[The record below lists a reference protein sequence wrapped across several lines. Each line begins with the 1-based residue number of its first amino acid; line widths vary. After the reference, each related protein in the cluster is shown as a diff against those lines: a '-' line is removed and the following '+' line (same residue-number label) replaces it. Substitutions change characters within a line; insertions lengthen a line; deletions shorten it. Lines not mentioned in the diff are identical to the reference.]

1 MMESNEMKIRT
12 WIYISIIGVAIFFT
26 MTGCQKNSNVKQPSG
41 LGAQNSRKEEAV
53 SISVRAVV
61 KEIDKNTETITLYD
75 IDSGV
80 EKTVRYNGATEVYSR
95 NKVALLMSQLSYGEI
110 VEAYFEG
117 NDQIL
122 AKVQVSDQA
131 WEYKKIKAID
141 LNRTEGIVNLTG
153 RKYKYQKNVAVFYGT
168 EQQMLIDLNERDEI
182 TVKGIGDQAYSFI
195 VTKGHGY
202 IRLGG
207 HEDFLGGSITI
218 DKNIFL
224 KVEQNMLIAV
234 GEGEHTIVVENK
246 DMQVVENVHVARN
259 QEYFFDM
266 STYEPEEKEIGKV
279 KFIISP
285 SNAILYING
294 KVRNYSGLI
303 SLPYGNYTVTVRA
316 EGYQDYTGILH
327 VEESEKEYETI
338 YVDLVGDGSVTAT
351 PKVSTT
357 PKASTTPAPTLPPGT
372 KRTARPTVT
381 KAPTTKTPTATET
394 PIDNDHKIYI
404 SEPKGASVY
413 VDGVYKGVAPVSFPK
428 VLGDITVT
436 LSKTGCQTK
445 SYSVTIDDDGDD
457 VEYNFAELIKNQ

>member
-1 MMESNEMKIRT
+1 MKIRT
-12 WIYISIIGVAIFFT
+12 WIYICIMGVAILLT
-26 MTGCQKNSNVKQPSG
+26 MSGCQKNSNVKQPSG
-41 LGAQNSRKEEAV
+41 LGTQNNNSKGEKV
-53 SISVRAVV
+53 SISVQAVV
-61 KEIDKNTETITLYD
+61 KGIDTRSQTITLYD
-75 IDSGV
+75 IDSGL
-80 EKTVRYNGATEVYSR
+80 EKIVSYNGATEIFSR
-95 NKVALLMSQLSYGEI
+95 NKVALLISQLTCGEI

-117 NDQIL
+117 NDQVL
-122 AKVQVSDQA
+122 AKIQISKEA

-141 LNRTEGIVNLTG
+141 LDRTEGIVNLTG
-153 RKYKYQKNVAVFYGT
+153 RKYKYQKDVAVFYGT

-182 TVKGIGDQAYSFI
+182 TVKGIGDQAYSFV

-224 KVEQNMLIAV
+224 KVQQNMLIAV
-234 GEGEHTIVVENK
+234 GEGEHTVVVENK
-246 DMQVVENVHVARN
+246 DMQVVENVRVARN

-266 STYEPEEKEIGKV
+266 STYEPEKKEIGKV
-279 KFIISP
+279 KFVISP
-285 SNAILYING
+285 SNAVLYING
-294 KVRNYSGLI
+294 KRRNYTSLI

-338 YVDLVGDGSVTAT
+338 YVDLVMDNSVTSVT
-351 PKVSTT
+351 PT

-372 KRTARPTVT
+372 KRTAKPTVT
-381 KAPTTKTPTATET
+381 KKPTRTNMPAATDTPTDDE
-394 PIDNDHKIYI
+394 HKINI
-404 SEPKGASVY
+404 NGPNGASVY

-428 VLGDITVT
+428 VLGDITIT

-445 SYSVTIDDDGDD
+445 SYSVTVDDDGEN
-457 VEYNFAELIKNQ
+457 VEYNFADLIKKE